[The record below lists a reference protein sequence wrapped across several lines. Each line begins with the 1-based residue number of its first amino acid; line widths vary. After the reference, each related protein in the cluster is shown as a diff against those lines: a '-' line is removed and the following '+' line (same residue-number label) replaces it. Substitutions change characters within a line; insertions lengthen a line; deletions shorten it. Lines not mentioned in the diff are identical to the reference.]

1 MQFVDRALARRFESA
16 EEMPQV
22 HHAYADQKMRPHI
35 GSAVEPIAGG
45 HMIFAGLGS
54 PIGRAVGM
62 GFDAP
67 VTDADFDRLENFYYS
82 RKAPAQID
90 YCPLSDPS
98 LLEIARKR
106 GYGIAEL
113 NNVLAR
119 KLDPSETF
127 PPGPEGFTIRPGK
140 PEEALAFS
148 TIVRQSFFPDG
159 GEPAGFDEMLA
170 PMFTFPGAITF
181 VAEADVAELE
191 AKLVAT
197 GAGLII
203 PERRIVALFGAATLK
218 PYRGRGLQTAILQ
231 RRLHIAAQAGC
242 EYAVIVTQG
251 GTTSMRNAERLGF
264 TLAYS
269 KATLIK
275 APPTPWEKSFRRS
288 RTSKKIR

>member
-22 HHAYADQKMRPHI
+22 HHAHADRKIRPHI

-67 VTDADFDRLENFYYS
+67 VTEADFDQFETFYFS
-82 RKAPAQID
+82 RKAPAQLD
-90 YCPLSDPS
+90 YCPLTDIS

-106 GYGIAEL
+106 GYTIAEL

-119 KLDPSETF
+119 KLDPAEIF
-127 PPGPEGFTIRPGK
+127 PPGPAGFTIRPGK
-140 PEEALAFS
+140 SEEALAFS

-159 GEPAGFDEMLA
+159 GEPADFDEMLA
-170 PMFTFPGAITF
+170 PMFGFPGALTF
-181 VAEADVAELE
+181 VAEADG
-191 AKLVAT
+191 KLVAT
-197 GAGLII
+197 GAGLIV
-203 PERRIVALFGAATLK
+203 PDRKIVALFGAGTLK

-231 RRLHIAAQAGC
+231 RRLEVAARAGC

-269 KATLIK
+269 KAALIK
-275 APPTPWEKSFRRS
+275 EPPAV
-288 RTSKKIR
+288 

>member
-22 HHAYADQKMRPHI
+22 HHAHADRKMRPHI

-67 VTDADFDRLENFYYS
+67 ITEADFDQLENFYYS
-82 RKAPAQID
+82 RHAPAQLD
-90 YCPLSDPS
+90 YCPLTGIS

-119 KLDPSETF
+119 KLDPTETF
-127 PPGPEGFTIRPGK
+127 PPSPAGFAIRPGK

-148 TIVRQSFFPDG
+148 AIVRQSFFPNG
-159 GEPAGFDEMLA
+159 GEPAGFDEMLV
-170 PMFTFPGAITF
+170 PMFSFPGAITL
-181 VAEADVAELE
+181 VAKTDEAGGAFAKD

-203 PERRIVALFGAATLK
+203 PEHKIVGLYGAATLK
-218 PYRGRGLQTAILQ
+218 PYRGRSLQTAILQ
-231 RRLHIAAQAGC
+231 RRLEVAAQAEC

-275 APPTPWEKSFRRS
+275 GPPAV
-288 RTSKKIR
+288 

>member
-22 HHAYADQKMRPHI
+22 LYAYADQKMRPHI

-54 PIGRAVGM
+54 PNGRAVGM
-62 GFDAP
+62 GFDRP
-67 VTDADFDRLENFYYS
+67 VTEADFEQLEDFYFS
-82 RKAPAQID
+82 RQAPSQLD
-90 YCPLSDPS
+90 YCPLTDIS

-119 KLDPSETF
+119 KLNPTETF
-127 PPGPEGFTIRPGK
+127 PPAPAGFIIQPGK
-140 PEEALAFS
+140 GEEALAFS

-159 GEPAGFDEMLA
+159 GEPAGFDESMA
-170 PMFTFPGAITF
+170 PLFAFPGAITF
-181 VAEADVAELE
+181 VAEANEAAEPASVVNSKLE
-191 AKLVAT
+191 NGKLVAT
-197 GAGLII
+197 GAGLIV
-203 PERRIVALFGAATLK
+203 PEHRIVALFGAGTLK

-231 RRLHIAAQAGC
+231 KRLEVAAQAGC

-275 APPTPWEKSFRRS
+275 DPPPPG
-288 RTSKKIR
+288 

>member
-35 GSAVEPIAGG
+35 GAAVEPIAGG

-82 RKAPAQID
+82 RKAPAQFD
-90 YCPLSDPS
+90 YCPLTDPS

-106 GYGIAEL
+106 GYVIAEL
-113 NNVLAR
+113 NNLLAR

-127 PPGPEGFTIRPGK
+127 PPGPAGFNIRPGK
-140 PEEALAFS
+140 PEEALAFGA
-148 TIVRQSFFPDG
+148 ILRQSFFPDG
-159 GEPAGFDEMLA
+159 SEPAGFDEMLA
-170 PMFTFPGAITF
+170 PMFAFPGAITF
-181 VAEADVAELE
+181 VAEADVAEAE

-203 PERRIVALFGAATLK
+203 SDHKVVALFGAATLK

-231 RRLHIAAQAGC
+231 RRLQIAAQAGC

-275 APPTPWEKSFRRS
+275 DFGADVPTHPD
-288 RTSKKIR
+288 

>member
-1 MQFVDRALARRFESA
+1 MQFVTRALARRFESA

-22 HHAYADQKMRPHI
+22 HHAQADQKMRPQI

-67 VTDADFDRLENFYYS
+67 VTEADFDQLENFYYS
-82 RKAPAQID
+82 RQAPAQLD
-90 YCPLSDPS
+90 YCPLTDPS

-113 NNVLAR
+113 NNVLVR
-119 KLDPSETF
+119 KLDPAESF
-127 PPGPEGFTIRPGK
+127 PPGPAGFTIRTGR
-140 PEEALAFS
+140 PEEALVFS
-148 TIVRQSFFPDG
+148 SIVRQSFFPEG

-170 PMFTFPGAITF
+170 PMFAFPGAITF
-181 VAEADVAELE
+181 VAEADVAKGPNAED
-191 AKLVAT
+191 ANLVAT

-203 PERRIVALFGAATLK
+203 PDHGIVALFGASTLQL
-218 PYRGRGLQTAILQ
+218 YRGRGLQTAIL
-231 RRLHIAAQAGC
+231 RRRREVAVQAGC

-269 KATLIK
+269 KVTLIK
-275 APPTPWEKSFRRS
+275 ELPAAQ
-288 RTSKKIR
+288 

>member
-22 HHAYADQKMRPHI
+22 HHAHADQKLRPEI

-62 GFDAP
+62 GFSAA
-67 VTDADFDRLENFYYS
+67 VTEADFAQLENFYYS
-82 RKAPAQID
+82 RKAPAQLD
-90 YCPLSDPS
+90 YCPLTDIS

-106 GYGIAEL
+106 GYTIAEL

-119 KLDPSETF
+119 KLDLAETF
-127 PPGPEGFTIRPGK
+127 PPGPAGFTIRSGRTD
-140 PEEALAFS
+140 EALVFS
-148 TIVRQSFFPDG
+148 AILRQSFFPDG
-159 GEPAGFDEMLA
+159 GEPAGLDEMLV
-170 PMFTFPGAITF
+170 PMFAFPGAITF
-181 VAEADVAELE
+181 VAEFHDAEAS

-203 PERRIVALFGAATLK
+203 PDHKIVGLYGAATLK
-218 PYRGRGLQTAILQ
+218 PYRGRGLQTAMLQ
-231 RRLHIAAQAGC
+231 RRMQVAAQAGC

-275 APPTPWEKSFRRS
+275 HPAAV
-288 RTSKKIR
+288 

>member
-62 GFDAP
+62 GFAAP
-67 VTDADFDRLENFYYS
+67 VTEADFDQLEHFYYS
-82 RKAPAQID
+82 RKAPAQLD
-90 YCPLSDPS
+90 YCPLTDIS

-106 GYGIAEL
+106 GYTIAEL

-119 KLDPSETF
+119 KLDPTETF
-127 PPGPEGFTIRPGK
+127 PLSPAGFTIRPGK
-140 PEEALAFS
+140 CEEALAFS
-148 TIVRQSFFPDG
+148 AIVRESFFPDG

-170 PMFTFPGAITF
+170 PMFGFPGALTF
-181 VAEADVAELE
+181 VAETDG
-191 AKLVAT
+191 KLVAT

-203 PERRIVALFGAATLK
+203 PDHNIVALFGAGTLK

-231 RRLHIAAQAGC
+231 RRLQVAAQAGC

-275 APPTPWEKSFRRS
+275 QPPAVDG
-288 RTSKKIR
+288 

>member
-22 HHAYADQKMRPHI
+22 HHAHADQKLRPEI

-62 GFDAP
+62 GFNAP
-67 VTDADFDRLENFYYS
+67 VNEADFDQLEAFYYS
-82 RKAPAQID
+82 RQAPAQLD
-90 YCPLSDPS
+90 YCPLTDIS

-106 GYGIAEL
+106 GYTIAEL

-119 KLDPSETF
+119 KLDRAETF
-127 PPGPEGFTIRPGK
+127 PPGPAGFTIRPGK

-148 TIVRQSFFPDG
+148 AILRQSFFPDG
-159 GEPAGFDEMLA
+159 GEPPGFDEMLS
-170 PMFTFPGAITF
+170 PMSAFPGAITF
-181 VAEADVAELE
+181 VAEADTEAN

-203 PERRIVALFGAATLK
+203 PDYKIVGLYGAATLK
-218 PYRGRGLQTAILQ
+218 PYRARGLQTAMLQ
-231 RRLHIAAQAGC
+231 TRMQVAAQAGC

-275 APPTPWEKSFRRS
+275 ECGAGISACPD
-288 RTSKKIR
+288 

>member
-22 HHAYADQKMRPHI
+22 HHAHADQKMRPHI

-62 GFDAP
+62 GFEAP
-67 VTDADFDRLENFYYS
+67 VTEADFDQLENFYYS
-82 RKAPAQID
+82 RQAPTQVD
-90 YCPLSDPS
+90 YCPLTDIS

-106 GYGIAEL
+106 GYGITEL
-113 NNVLAR
+113 NNVLVR
-119 KLDPSETF
+119 KLDPTETF
-127 PPGPEGFTIRPGK
+127 PPSPAGFTIRPGR

-159 GEPAGFDEMLA
+159 GAPAGFDDMLA
-170 PMFTFPGAITF
+170 PMFGFPGAITF
-181 VAEADVAELE
+181 VAEADGT
-191 AKLVAT
+191 LVAT
-197 GAGLII
+197 GAGLNI
-203 PERRIVALFGAATLK
+203 PDHKIVGLYGAATLK
-218 PYRGRGLQTAILQ
+218 PYRGRGLQTAMLQ
-231 RRLHIAAQAGC
+231 RRLQVAARAGC

-264 TLAYS
+264 TVAYT

-275 APPTPWEKSFRRS
+275 APSG
-288 RTSKKIR
+288 

>member
-1 MQFVDRALARRFESA
+1 MQFVTRPLARRFESA

-22 HHAYADQKMRPHI
+22 YHAHADQKMRPHI

-62 GFDAP
+62 GFDVP
-67 VTDADFDRLENFYYS
+67 VTEADFDQLENFYYS
-82 RKAPAQID
+82 RKAPAQLD
-90 YCPLSDPS
+90 YCPLTNPS
-98 LLEIARKR
+98 LLEIGRKR
-106 GYGIAEL
+106 GYGIVEL
-113 NNVLAR
+113 NNVLVR
-119 KLDPSETF
+119 EIDPAESF
-127 PPGPEGFTIRPGK
+127 KPGPAGFTIRPGRS
-140 PEEALAFS
+140 EEALAFS
-148 TIVRQSFFPDG
+148 AIVRESFFPDG

-170 PMFTFPGAITF
+170 PMFGFPGALTF
-181 VAEADVAELE
+181 VAQDDTD

-203 PERRIVALFGAATLK
+203 PDHKIVALFGAGTLQ
-218 PYRGRGLQTAILQ
+218 PYRGRGLQTAILR
-231 RRLHIAAQAGC
+231 RRLEIAARAGC

-275 APPTPWEKSFRRS
+275 DPPAE
-288 RTSKKIR
+288 

>member
-22 HHAYADQKMRPHI
+22 HHAHADQRMRPHI

-45 HMIFAGLGS
+45 HMVFAGLGS

-67 VTDADFDRLENFYYS
+67 VTEADFDRLENFYYS
-82 RKAPAQID
+82 RKAPAQLD
-90 YCPLSDPS
+90 YCPLTDIS

-119 KLDPSETF
+119 KLDPAETF
-127 PPGPEGFTIRPGK
+127 PSEPGGFAIRRGK
-140 PEEALAFS
+140 SEEALAFS
-148 TIVRQSFFPDG
+148 AIVRQSFFPDG

-170 PMFTFPGAITF
+170 PLFGFPGALTF
-181 VAEADVAELE
+181 VAEAD

-203 PERRIVALFGAATLK
+203 PDRKIVALFGAGTLQ

-231 RRLHIAAQAGC
+231 RRLEVAAQAGC

-251 GTTSMRNAERLGF
+251 GTISMRNAERLGF
-264 TLAYS
+264 TVAYS

-275 APPTPWEKSFRRS
+275 EPPAV
-288 RTSKKIR
+288 